1 MKISKYTFMFDE
13 NGQEYY
19 VYNTLSNALM
29 EIDKE
34 SYSLLFESRNTQKL
48 STADFDEDL
57 WEALCINNIISDND
71 TDDYLKY
78 KASITNIRK
87 QRTGMHL
94 TLAPTMDCCFRC
106 HYCFEKYKEK
116 KYMTPEIMDQI
127 IKYVTSYPELKN
139 IKITWFGGEPLMA
152 VPQIEE
158 FYDKFRDIWQEPFI
172 SNIITTGYHID
183 KESIRVMQKVGISS
197 VQITLDGMKET
208 HNKVKHLPSGEDVFE
223 RILSNIELLNDS
235 APEINIT
242 IRVNLTLENKEEYI
256 PLHKLCL
263 TRFYGRS
270 NITISPAFVLDRGTG
285 DICRSNNNIFFGHI
299 ERSKFILNLAK
310 NGINSVFVRYPEPFF
325 NECAIRNEMA
335 IAFDP
340 EGYAYKCWEVIGNKE
355 YAIGKLNDD
364 GILTDINQTILN
376 RQLYGADTFD
386 DPICSQCKYLPI
398 CNGGCP
404 IQRIENKFEGGHN
417 DCCSH
422 YKGFMPDF
430 LKIHIARKKAQEAL
444 LLKNSN
450 KRTGYAAVQ
459 R

>member
-87 QRTGMHL
+87 QRTGLHL

-263 TRFYGRS
+263 TRLYGRS

-430 LKIHIARKKAQEAL
+430 LKIHIARKKAQEA
-444 LLKNSN
+444 
-450 KRTGYAAVQ
+450 AATEKQ
-459 R
+459 Q

>member
-430 LKIHIARKKAQEAL
+430 LKIRIARKKAQEA
-444 LLKNSN
+444 
-450 KRTGYAAVQ
+450 AATEKQ
-459 R
+459 Q

>member
-270 NITISPAFVLDRGTG
+270 NITISPAFVLERGTG

-430 LKIHIARKKAQEAL
+430 LKIHIARKKAQEA
-444 LLKNSN
+444 
-450 KRTGYAAVQ
+450 AATEKQ
-459 R
+459 Q

>member
-1 MKISKYTFMFDE
+1 MKISKYTFFFNID
-13 NGQEYY
+13 GKEYY
-19 VYNTLSNALM
+19 TYNTLSNSLL
-29 EIDKE
+29 EIDEE
-34 SYSLLFESRNTQKL
+34 SYSIFQNHKTGIQEL
-48 STADFDEDL
+48 SSEKVDKEL
-57 WEALCINNIISDND
+57 WDVLCENNILTDSDE
-71 TDDYLKY
+71 DDYLKY
-78 KASITNIRK
+78 KAIIMR
-87 QRTGMHL
+87 QRSQRASMHL

-430 LKIHIARKKAQEAL
+430 LKIHIARKKAQEA
-444 LLKNSN
+444 
-450 KRTGYAAVQ
+450 AATEKQ
-459 R
+459 Q

>member
-57 WEALCINNIISDND
+57 WEELCINNIISDND

-78 KASITNIRK
+78 KASITNLRK

-242 IRVNLTLENKEEYI
+242 IRVNLTLEHKEEYI

-430 LKIHIARKKAQEAL
+430 LKIHIARKKAQEA
-444 LLKNSN
+444 
-450 KRTGYAAVQ
+450 AATEKQ
-459 R
+459 Q

>member
-208 HNKVKHLPSGEDVFE
+208 HNKVKHLPSGADVFE

-430 LKIHIARKKAQEAL
+430 LKIHIARKKAQEA
-444 LLKNSN
+444 
-450 KRTGYAAVQ
+450 AATEKQ
-459 R
+459 Q

>member
-310 NGINSVFVRYPEPFF
+310 MELILYLFDIPNRFLTNVRFATKWLSHSIRKDMPINVGR
-325 NECAIRNEMA
+325 
-335 IAFDP
+335 
-340 EGYAYKCWEVIGNKE
+340 
-355 YAIGKLNDD
+355 
-364 GILTDINQTILN
+364 
-376 RQLYGADTFD
+376 
-386 DPICSQCKYLPI
+386 
-398 CNGGCP
+398 
-404 IQRIENKFEGGHN
+404 
-417 DCCSH
+417 
-422 YKGFMPDF
+422 
-430 LKIHIARKKAQEAL
+430 
-444 LLKNSN
+444 
-450 KRTGYAAVQ
+450 
-459 R
+459 

>member
-364 GILTDINQTILN
+364 GILTDINQTLLN

-430 LKIHIARKKAQEAL
+430 LKIHIARKKAQEA
-444 LLKNSN
+444 
-450 KRTGYAAVQ
+450 AATEKQ
-459 R
+459 Q

>member
-19 VYNTLSNALM
+19 VYNTLLNALM

-430 LKIHIARKKAQEAL
+430 LKIHIARKKAQEA
-444 LLKNSN
+444 
-450 KRTGYAAVQ
+450 AATEKQ
-459 R
+459 Q

>member
-57 WEALCINNIISDND
+57 WEALCINNIISDNY

-430 LKIHIARKKAQEAL
+430 LKIHIARKKAQEA
-444 LLKNSN
+444 
-450 KRTGYAAVQ
+450 AATEKQ
-459 R
+459 Q

>member
-13 NGQEYY
+13 NGHEYY

-430 LKIHIARKKAQEAL
+430 LKIHIARKKAQEA
-444 LLKNSN
+444 
-450 KRTGYAAVQ
+450 AATEKQ
-459 R
+459 Q